1 MELRNMTDDLNE
13 MTRRISYRQS
23 GRLVKFQDL
32 FVRQKLEV
40 EMSWA
45 PANTVLAARKWEQ
58 KKREGDLP
66 PTIKMAFLA
75 DGVGVQCVEIS
86 AVGGPGFRN
95 VTLETIAGA
104 RNPVDI
110 ATDALTL
117 WMGQAGENS
126 WILVP
131 KFTGTEHGER
141 TGVLTRREA
150 RSEMLNKIR
159 EAEVIEVAKI
169 YARNPTRGT
178 MAVMEQ
184 LGLEENRVHRSR
196 RSAQKL
202 GLLPPSGSPKKEYE
216 SALERLAKMD
226 LKPSDTEVKQ
236 ALRKMKKG
244 KAND

>member
-1 MELRNMTDDLNE
+1 MTDDLNG
-13 MTRRISYRQS
+13 MTKRISYRQS
-23 GRLVKFQDL
+23 GRLVKFQDMY
-32 FVRQKLEV
+32 VRQRLEV
-40 EMSWA
+40 TMTWA
-45 PANTVLAARKWEQ
+45 PEDTIEAAQKWEL
-58 KKREGDLP
+58 KKLKGELP
-66 PTIKMAFLA
+66 PTVKMAFLV
-75 DGVGVQCVEIS
+75 DRVGVQCVEI
-86 AVGGPGFRN
+86 AAAGGPGFKN
-95 VTLETIAGA
+95 VTLETIAEA

-131 KFTGTEHGER
+131 KFTGAEHGEQ
-141 TGVLTRREA
+141 TEVLTRREA
-150 RSEMLNKIR
+150 RSQMLNKIR

-169 YARNPTRGT
+169 YAENPARGT
-178 MAVMEQ
+178 KAVMEQ
-184 LGLEENRVHRSR
+184 LGLEKSKVHRSR
-196 RSAQKL
+196 RSAEKL

-226 LKPSDTEVKQ
+226 LKPSDTEAKQ